1 MILTLVVTYQKLFI
15 LLISALI
22 MKRKYLVLIISLVA
36 VLIIIYMQRA
46 SVQGNVVLQ
55 EIRTAPLS
63 IDETNAVSSAIETSE
78 FIEDLPKSGVIALRF
93 YSFDEQGRVWSDA
106 FLIGREG
113 LISKGEPDIYVA
125 IHSKYLHQ
133 FGTLSLCDVI
143 KTANA
148 NGDLAFH
155 SDKSKVGLLVKYAE
169 MVKHKE
175 CLG

>member
-78 FIEDLPKSGVIALRF
+78 
-93 YSFDEQGRVWSDA
+93 WSDSSS
-106 FLIGREG
+106 FL
-113 LISKGEPDIYVA
+113 
-125 IHSKYLHQ
+125 
-133 FGTLSLCDVI
+133 F
-143 KTANA
+143 
-148 NGDLAFH
+148 F
-155 SDKSKVGLLVKYAE
+155 
-169 MVKHKE
+169 
-175 CLG
+175 